1 MVNLIQC
8 GVGNIGSLNKA
19 VETLGYQTKIVKN
32 DKDFDLS
39 SKKIIM
45 PGVGS
50 FDSFVDS
57 LKEKNLFNMIKNLVL
72 KDNFYLLGICVGM
85 QVLFNKSEEGH
96 LDGLG
101 LLNGEVLKFK
111 RTDNKFLKIPHMG
124 WNLLHFKEKNNSFY
138 CENKRFYF
146 AHSFYAKCQKDN
158 ILSETTHTI
167 NFPSIVTNNKNIIG
181 FQFHP
186 EKSYKNGLDLLNKFI
201 KLND

>member
-101 LLNGEVLKFK
+101 L
-111 RTDNKFLKIPHMG
+111 
-124 WNLLHFKEKNNSFY
+124 
-138 CENKRFYF
+138 
-146 AHSFYAKCQKDN
+146 
-158 ILSETTHTI
+158 
-167 NFPSIVTNNKNIIG
+167 
-181 FQFHP
+181 
-186 EKSYKNGLDLLNKFI
+186 
-201 KLND
+201 